1 MEAQVALWIAGFSYP
16 AVFLLLVLCGVG
28 APLSEELVIITGG
41 LVVAHSGA
49 SLSVMA
55 IAAYLGIVAGDSAL
69 YRIGRSL
76 GPKVFSHPK
85 LSKMLTPARIGL
97 LQGMFAR
104 RGAVAVFLA
113 RFLPGLRA
121 PAFLLAGATGLPYRR
136 FLLADA
142 AAAWIP
148 AMGMTWLGFRF
159 GPQVLADV
167 RGGLRWLLLAAVVV
181 ALGVLGVRWVRRRA
195 AVRAARVVQAPE
207 GEP

>member
-76 GPKVFSHPK
+76 GPRVFSHPK

-104 RGAVAVFLA
+104 RGALAVFLA

-121 PAFLLAGATGLPYRR
+121 PAYLLAGATGLPYRR

-167 RGGLRWLLLAAVVV
+167 QGGLRWLLLAALVV
-181 ALGVLGVRWVRRRA
+181 ALGVLGVRWGRRRA
-195 AVRAARVVQAPE
+195 AVRATRVVQAPE

>member
-76 GPKVFSHPK
+76 GPRVFSHPK

-104 RGAVAVFLA
+104 RGALAVFLA

-167 RGGLRWLLLAAVVV
+167 QGGLRWLLLAALVV
-181 ALGVLGVRWVRRRA
+181 ALGLLGVRWGRRRA
-195 AVRAARVVQAPE
+195 AMRATRVVQAPE

>member
-85 LSKMLTPARIGL
+85 LSKMLTPTRIGL

-104 RGAVAVFLA
+104 RGAMAVFLA

-159 GPQVLADV
+159 GPQVLTDV
-167 RGGLRWLLLAAVVV
+167 QGGLRWLLLAAVAV
-181 ALGVLGVRWVRRRA
+181 ATRRCRP
-195 AVRAARVVQAPE
+195 R
-207 GEP
+207 